1 MEEVFD
7 ENDRQIIHNVI
18 FNELCR
24 GKIERNSRDEYI
36 RIIDEL
42 AENGAEGVILGCTEI
57 GMLIKQRDV
66 QVELFDTTAIH
77 AAKAVQMALD

>member
-1 MEEVFD
+1 MVPLKNFKTKG
-7 ENDRQIIHNVI
+7 I
-18 FNELCR
+18 
-24 GKIERNSRDEYI
+24 GKAYI
-36 RIIDEL
+36 NIAKRMAQKDAQGI
-42 AENGAEGVILGCTEI
+42 ILGCTEI